1 MEQLERFFEKDM
13 TVTFAVEIEDC
24 SACPCMKAERHY
36 TADSFE
42 MVFDWVCT
50 KNFRAIVA
58 TMEWNDQKPAIP
70 AWCPLRSNVE
80 LNGVPLAAR
89 PSDRRERF

>member
-1 MEQLERFFEKDM
+1 M

-42 MVFDWVCT
+42 MVFDWKCT
-50 KNFRAIVA
+50 KNHGAIVA
-58 TMEWNDQKPAIP
+58 TLDWNDPKPAIP
-70 AWCPLRSNVE
+70 AWCPLRSNADVT
-80 LNGVPLAAR
+80 GLA
-89 PSDRRERF
+89 PREDDK